1 MWVQFF
7 HALGNG
13 SNCDTGPVVSWHY
26 HGSGGSVG
34 SNIGKGLF
42 LALPFSAL
50 LFNRMFLGGGIS
62 ILAQGIVGE
71 HSGHWLLWSQWFL
84 AYCPLIVP
92 TIFSSWLLLRW
103 LYPPE
108 PLTSPVE
115 VTQTTEA
122 VPPINSWGWDAKK
135 TLGWLILAMV
145 LWMTDF
151 LYHINPAMIGL
162 GIALLMTAPKIGV
175 LDAQDVKAINFSL
188 VLFVG
193 GTLSMATVLTST
205 QALDLVADAILHWGE
220 MLFSNGIIASQALYW
235 GGFLYHFVAGGEHTM
250 ISSLLPVLLQIS
262 ESQNYS
268 PVFVGLVWD
277 YSVSSYLFVYQ
288 SPVLVLAYSFGHFT
302 IKDLIKVGFLFTLIQ
317 SILLILLVHF
327 YWPLIGIIWSATHHR
342 NQMSIVRLYASM
354 DARLSKFATAS
365 KINR

>member
-1 MWVQFF
+1 MIYWIFGIMDPGLTALIGCFLFWCLNIAPASLSWSGFTKVTPWYIFGALLMGQAASRTGLAQGIAARLLRVMGFSPSKMLLGLMVLVCGFNFF
-7 HALGNG
+7 MPSAMAQTETLAPLLVGII
-13 SNCDTGPVVSWHY
+13 TGL
-26 HGSGGSVG
+26 GGSVG

-71 HSGHWLLWSQWFL
+71 HSGQWLLWSQWFL

-122 VPPINSWGWDAKK
+122 VPPIDSWGWDAKK

-151 LYHINPAMIGL
+151 LYHINPAMIGF

-220 MLFSNGIIASQALYW
+220 MLFSNGIIASQALY
-235 GGFLYHFVAGGEHTM
+235 
-250 ISSLLPVLLQIS
+250 
-262 ESQNYS
+262 
-268 PVFVGLVWD
+268 
-277 YSVSSYLFVYQ
+277 
-288 SPVLVLAYSFGHFT
+288 
-302 IKDLIKVGFLFTLIQ
+302 
-317 SILLILLVHF
+317 
-327 YWPLIGIIWSATHHR
+327 
-342 NQMSIVRLYASM
+342 
-354 DARLSKFATAS
+354 
-365 KINR
+365 